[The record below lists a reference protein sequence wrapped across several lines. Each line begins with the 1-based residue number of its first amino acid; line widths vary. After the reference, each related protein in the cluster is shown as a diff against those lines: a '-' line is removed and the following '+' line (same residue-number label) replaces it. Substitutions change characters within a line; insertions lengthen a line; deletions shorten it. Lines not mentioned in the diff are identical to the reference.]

1 MTKPTIQPFV
11 QLGLVLDA
19 LAHAP
24 HWPGYGCGLTED
36 EFAEAQDQ
44 LQRIHH
50 HNGWFTL
57 EACRQMCGEWSKL
70 LREEP
75 LHNWLSAYPTP
86 AIPRNVGIICAGNI
100 PAVGLHDILC
110 VLLSGHR
117 ALIKL
122 SKDDA
127 ILIPLFLR
135 WLSKF
140 EPALAD
146 QFAFVDRLQ
155 QFDAVIATGNN
166 NSARYFESYFSH
178 VPHII
183 RKSRTSVAVL
193 SGEESE
199 EELHALGQDVFT
211 YFGLGCRNVSKVFM
225 PRGMDIN
232 RLFGAF
238 YAFRDIGMHAK
249 YANNYD
255 YNKAVWLL
263 NREELLD
270 NGFILLKEDDRLSCP
285 TASLYYSYYDSLAA
299 VETHLSEHAEAI
311 QCRVG
316 VGGLALGS
324 AQQPQWTDYADGV
337 DTMAFLCA
345 LETQQMKVNQE

>member
-19 LAHAP
+19 LSNEHL
-24 HWPGYGCGLTED
+24 WPGYSCGLTE
-36 EFAEAQDQ
+36 EEYAEAQDQ

-57 EACRQMCGEWSKL
+57 DACRQMCREWSKL
-70 LREEP
+70 LQEESM
-75 LHNWLSAYPTP
+75 NAWLSAYPSP
-86 AIPRNVGIICAGNI
+86 AQSRQIGLICAGNI
-100 PAVGLHDILC
+100 PAVGFHDIVC
-110 VLLSGHR
+110 ILLSGHK

-127 ILIPLFLR
+127 LLIPMFMR
-135 WLSKF
+135 WLCKF
-140 EPALAD
+140 EPSLSER
-146 QFAFVDRLQ
+146 FEFVERLQ
-155 QFDAVIATGNN
+155 NFDAVIATGSN
-166 NSARYFESYFSH
+166 NSARYFESYFGH

-193 SGEESE
+193 SGEETE
-199 EELHALGQDVFT
+199 EELHALGLDIFT
-211 YFGLGCRNVSKVFM
+211 YFGLGCRNVTKVYM

-263 NREELLD
+263 NREDLLD
-270 NGFILLKEDDRLSCP
+270 NGFILLKEDEQLSCP
-285 TASLYYSYYDSLAA
+285 TASLFYSYYENLDTVEAHLA
-299 VETHLSEHAEAI
+299 ECRENI

-316 VGGLALGS
+316 LGGLKLGS
-324 AQQPQWTDYADGV
+324 AQQPKWSDYADGV
-337 DTMAFLCA
+337 DTMHFLVT
-345 LETQQMKVNQE
+345 LEKK

>member
-1 MTKPTIQPFV
+1 M
-11 QLGLVLDA
+11 
-19 LAHAP
+19 
-24 HWPGYGCGLTED
+24 
-36 EFAEAQDQ
+36 
-44 LQRIHH
+44 
-50 HNGWFTL
+50 
-57 EACRQMCGEWSKL
+57 
-70 LREEP
+70 
-75 LHNWLSAYPTP
+75 
-86 AIPRNVGIICAGNI
+86 
-100 PAVGLHDILC
+100 
-110 VLLSGHR
+110 
-117 ALIKL
+117 
-122 SKDDA
+122 
-127 ILIPLFLR
+127 
-135 WLSKF
+135 
-140 EPALAD
+140 
-146 QFAFVDRLQ
+146 
-155 QFDAVIATGNN
+155 
-166 NSARYFESYFSH
+166 
-178 VPHII
+178 PHII

-193 SGEESE
+193 SGEESD

-285 TASLYYSYYDSLAA
+285 TASLYYSYYDSIAA
-299 VETHLSEHAEAI
+299 VEAHLSEHRDAI

-337 DTMAFLCA
+337 DTMQFLCS
-345 LETQQMKVNQE
+345 LEK